1 MCYERR
7 SNYENKKTVA
17 TEPKKQDTRREE
29 VVNSLLKDAERAGQ
43 RVSSDA
49 PLRNEPAQQSR
60 LDRPRLE

>member
-49 PLRNEPAQQSR
+49 PLRNEPVPAK
-60 LDRPRLE
+60 